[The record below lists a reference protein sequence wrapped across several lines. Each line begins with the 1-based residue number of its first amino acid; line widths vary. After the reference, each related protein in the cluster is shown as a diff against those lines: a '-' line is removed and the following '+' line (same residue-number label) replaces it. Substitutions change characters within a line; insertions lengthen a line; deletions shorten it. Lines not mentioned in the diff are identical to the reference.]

1 MQDINNI
8 NESYLED
15 VSYSVYIE
23 KKYQRDNPLQH
34 PLPNS
39 RTNINSNS
47 WQDDYTVTNCQNCR
61 STFSLFTRKH
71 HCRLCGKIYCYDCSK
86 YRDIIPATVLS
97 NYNNI
102 NIKSSWVDYLGSY
115 MYDTNQSKHRV
126 CINCHTLIDKVFQVK
141 KTVEMFVIMKLDIL
155 DLKKAGR
162 VCNLWLN
169 AANYCLSK
177 FREIQYKIPT
187 ELYSKLE
194 TDMLWNNIKYLQGH
208 NKYIMHLIKTCN
220 NDVDLEKIIKI
231 IDEPFVLDCKTM
243 MCSRNCANNLTS
255 FDAINILDYSFKHV
269 PYSKVFKELAL
280 AYLDKNCPDEEFK
293 CYIPYL
299 VYNIK
304 YDSYNII
311 GQFLLNRCLKN
322 LYLLSALY
330 WEIQLYTDVPYLN
343 LSKNLK
349 HILSQDNY
357 QPQFLKLLIGNK
369 LVKHL
374 ESINHSIYVE
384 NKQYDDIKDEYNLSK
399 ESIVPLNIE
408 VSVNRILLNK
418 IKIKDSATKPI
429 IIPCITDTGNTYK
442 IMYKNEDVRKDQIIM
457 NIIYLMESIVLKE
470 EGVNLEVVR
479 YNILPIDNRSGL
491 IEIIDEAETV
501 YYIQEK
507 LKSNI
512 TNYIF
517 ENNEDSTVKS
527 IRSKFIK
534 SVAAYCVI
542 TYLLGIGD
550 RHLDNIMITKDGR
563 LFHVD
568 FGYILGLDPVF
579 NNPGIRITPN
589 IIEAIGGLSSK
600 YYVEFQELSTKIYN
614 CLRRNI
620 DIFMHLLLLLPKISD
635 IGLTEEQIKNQVIT
649 RFMPGESNVNAK
661 MHMVNQLER
670 VNYTDQIKDW
680 CHYYS
685 KEKTMNSAINRL
697 NSAISSLWYPIG

>member
-1 MQDINNI
+1 
-8 NESYLED
+8 
-15 VSYSVYIE
+15 
-23 KKYQRDNPLQH
+23 
-34 PLPNS
+34 
-39 RTNINSNS
+39 
-47 WQDDYTVTNCQNCR
+47 
-61 STFSLFTRKH
+61 
-71 HCRLCGKIYCYDCSK
+71 
-86 YRDIIPATVLS
+86 
-97 NYNNI
+97 
-102 NIKSSWVDYLGSY
+102 
-115 MYDTNQSKHRV
+115 
-126 CINCHTLIDKVFQVK
+126 
-141 KTVEMFVIMKLDIL
+141 
-155 DLKKAGR
+155 
-162 VCNLWLN
+162 
-169 AANYCLSK
+169 
-177 FREIQYKIPT
+177 
-187 ELYSKLE
+187 
-194 TDMLWNNIKYLQGH
+194 
-208 NKYIMHLIKTCN
+208 
-220 NDVDLEKIIKI
+220 
-231 IDEPFVLDCKTM
+231 M
-243 MCSRNCANNLTS
+243 MCSRNCVNNLTS

-369 LVKHL
+369 FVKHL